1 MLRSAMRHHYRVSV
15 VGGSKSVTRE
25 TMRAARLLGR
35 GRLEVQEAPVPDLA
49 DGQVLVRTR
58 LASICGS
65 DLKSVFSELGPPE
78 FPCRPGFPGHEGVG
92 DVVESRAPEFQPG
105 DLVLTVPDRAWKA
118 TFADY
123 QVVPTQFLIP
133 LPPDG
138 DPDVLIMA
146 QQLGTVLFALDRFWP
161 EGEPPGGSA
170 AVIGAGSAGLY
181 FTRLLKHRG
190 FAQVLVADPDT
201 RRLEL
206 ARQLGADALVPA
218 GRENVVE
225 ATMDLTGGRG
235 ADLAVEAAG
244 FDATRAQAIA
254 SARVCGRVGF
264 FGQPERYGDAPFPL
278 EQFYR
283 RRPTL
288 VASNGTQQEPGLTSF
303 RRAVDLIRRGDV
315 EVRPLIGSPYG
326 ADDLPRAF
334 EDAYEHRAAAL
345 KVSVSFD

>member
-1 MLRSAMRHHYRVSV
+1 MSQR
-15 VGGSKSVTRE
+15 

-35 GRLEVQEAPVPDLA
+35 GRLEMQEVPVPEVEG
-49 DGQVLVRTR
+49 GQVLVRTR

-92 DVVESRAPEFQPG
+92 DVLESRTPEFEAG

-123 QVVPTQFLIP
+123 QVVPAHFVVP

-146 QQLGTVLFALDRFWP
+146 QQLGTVLFALARFWP
-161 EGEPPGGSA
+161 EDEPPGESA
-170 AVIGAGSAGLY
+170 VVIGAGSAGLY
-181 FTRLLKHRG
+181 FTRLLKRRG
-190 FAQVLVADPDT
+190 FQRVVVADPDT
-201 RRLEL
+201 TRLEL
-206 ARQLGADALVPA
+206 ARQLGADAVVPA
-218 GRENVVE
+218 RDESVVE
-225 ATMDLTGGRG
+225 TVMDLTGGTG
-235 ADLAVEAAG
+235 GDLAVEAAG
-244 FDATRAQAIA
+244 FDVTRAQAIA
-254 SARVCGRVGF
+254 SARVYGRVGF
-264 FGQPERYGDAPFPL
+264 FGQPERYGDSPFPL

-288 VASNGTQQEPGLTSF
+288 IPSNGTQQEPGLTSF

-315 EVRPLIGSPYG
+315 EVRPLIGRPYP
-326 ADDLPRAF
+326 ADELPRAF
-334 EDAYEHRAAAL
+334 DDAYQHRSAAL
-345 KVSVSFD
+345 KVSVSFA